1 MQADRPYVAY
11 REIAP
16 PDEGGGQGLAD
27 FTGPQPQKAISSTPP
42 EGIGQPCRYL
52 LVQDGRLDHC
62 ARAGGVG
69 VV

>member
-1 MQADRPYVAY
+1 MQADRPHVAY

-27 FTGPQPQKAISSTPP
+27 FTGPQPQQAIPGTPP
-42 EGIGQPCRYL
+42 KGIGQPCRYL

-62 ARAGGVG
+62 ARAGGAG